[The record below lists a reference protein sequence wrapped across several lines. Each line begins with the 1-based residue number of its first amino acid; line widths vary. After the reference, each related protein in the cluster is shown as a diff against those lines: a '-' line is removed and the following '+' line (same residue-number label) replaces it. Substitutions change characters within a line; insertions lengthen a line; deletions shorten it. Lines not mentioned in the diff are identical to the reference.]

1 MQPEEEDMPLELA
14 DPRLEYIAFLEEDTD
29 FIEER
34 LAVDDVL
41 FSLLFALAG
50 L

>member
-1 MQPEEEDMPLELA
+1 MTLELM
-14 DPRLEYIAFLEEDTD
+14 DPRLEYIAFLEEDAD

-41 FSLLFALAG
+41 FSLLFVPAG
-50 L
+50 Q